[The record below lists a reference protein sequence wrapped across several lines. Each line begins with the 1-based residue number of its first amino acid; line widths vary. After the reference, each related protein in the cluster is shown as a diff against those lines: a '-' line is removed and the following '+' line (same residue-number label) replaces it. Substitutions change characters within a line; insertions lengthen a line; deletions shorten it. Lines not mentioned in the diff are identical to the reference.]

1 MTPSLA
7 RRLAR
12 RAGDEPLVESAG
24 DLRHA
29 RVLLP
34 DGGACAPW
42 RRREVTHVRRGGRE
56 VVEIVDVDWVGAV
69 ALGDHP

>member
-1 MTPSLA
+1 MAS
-7 RRLAR
+7 
-12 RAGDEPLVESAG
+12 RAGDEPLVESVG

-42 RRREVTHVRRGGRE
+42 RRREVAHVHRGGRE
-56 VVEIVDVDWVGAV
+56 VVEIVGVDWVGAV
-69 ALGDHP
+69 ALGGHT